1 MDIPKK
7 FLHDRVVLLL
17 MTIIA
22 ILVVVGVSVVLL
34 RFDVSRNPTT
44 IVAYRPNVSG
54 TQYLSGKPIDIY
66 SLAIFMILTSVAA
79 IVISARVYEVKKPAA
94 MFLLGSTVFLLIL
107 STIVA
112 NSLISIQ

>member
-1 MDIPKK
+1 VEIPKK
-7 FLHDRVVLLL
+7 FWHDRLVLLL
-17 MTIIA
+17 ITLMA
-22 ILVVVGVSVVLL
+22 ILVVIGVSVVLL

-66 SLAIFMILTSVAA
+66 SLAVYMVVTSAA
-79 IVISARVYEVKKPAA
+79 AVVISARIYTAKRHAA
-94 MFLLGSTVFLLIL
+94 LFLLSSTIFLLVL